1 MGPKFSN
8 LKNIH
13 GFNLIKIAIIIR
25 TVVEKNNINYA
36 INFGHAKR

>member
-13 GFNLIKIAIIIR
+13 GFNQSSTIIIR
-25 TVVEKNNINYA
+25 TDCEKNNIKFLY
-36 INFGHAKR
+36 KLQD